1 VKEGVARFWREIP
14 QRYNFI
20 GNKCGSCERIFF
32 PPREACPYCRRKSLG
47 KMADIKLDG
56 KGKIIT
62 YSIIHVGPEDFEEQ
76 IPYPIAIVE
85 LDEGPRITAQI
96 VDCNLNDI
104 KIGMR
109 VESTFRRI
117 QEDGYTG
124 AIYYGYKFK
133 PAKQIVTESKSAL
146 SSQDMCP
153 LPQTKLQQ

>member
-1 VKEGVARFWREIP
+1 MKGVARFWREIP

-20 GNKCGSCERIFF
+20 GNRCGSCERIYF

-47 KMADIKLDG
+47 KMEDIKLSG
-56 KGKIIT
+56 KGEIVT
-62 YSIIHVGPEDFEEQ
+62 YTIIHVAPEDFEEQ
-76 IPYPIAIVE
+76 VPYAVAIIQLE
-85 LDEGPRITAQI
+85 EGPRVTAQI
-96 VDCNLNDI
+96 VDCKLEDV
-104 KIGMR
+104 KIGMK

-133 PAKQIVTESKSAL
+133 PAKQITAETKSAL
-146 SSQDMCP
+146 SNQDMGP